1 MYLGRSDLKLGVL
14 PEELLKEA
22 VSQGYCYV
30 VGDYSL
36 ILEAEGRKVIIQ
48 SSGVL
53 VEEKYY
59 WRQLDY
65 PYSYMTQELS
75 KETGITARTIQRYE
89 SSPTNLRSASY
100 KNLVLLANALNVTV
114 DDFFLDNVSEFLKL
128 PN

>member
-14 PEELLKEA
+14 TEELLKEA
-22 VSQGYCYV
+22 VSQGYSYV

-36 ILEAEGRKVIIQ
+36 ILEAEDRKVIIQ

-75 KETGITARTIQRYE
+75 KETLKTLHGNYHVGKRLIK
-89 SSPTNLRSASY
+89 PTNWEQSFAERVIDCFVSPSWV
-100 KNLVLLANALNVTV
+100 VLSS
-114 DDFFLDNVSEFLKL
+114 LDTE
-128 PN
+128 

>member
-22 VSQGYCYV
+22 VSQGYSYV

-75 KETGITARTIQRYE
+75 KETLKTLHGNYYVGKRLIK
-89 SSPTNLRSASY
+89 PTNWEQSFAERVIDCFVSPSWV
-100 KNLVLLANALNVTV
+100 VLSS
-114 DDFFLDNVSEFLKL
+114 LDTE
-128 PN
+128 

>member
-14 PEELLKEA
+14 PEVLLKEA
-22 VSQGYCYV
+22 VSQGYSYV

-59 WRQLDY
+59 WRQLD
-65 PYSYMTQELS
+65 
-75 KETGITARTIQRYE
+75 
-89 SSPTNLRSASY
+89 
-100 KNLVLLANALNVTV
+100 
-114 DDFFLDNVSEFLKL
+114 
-128 PN
+128 